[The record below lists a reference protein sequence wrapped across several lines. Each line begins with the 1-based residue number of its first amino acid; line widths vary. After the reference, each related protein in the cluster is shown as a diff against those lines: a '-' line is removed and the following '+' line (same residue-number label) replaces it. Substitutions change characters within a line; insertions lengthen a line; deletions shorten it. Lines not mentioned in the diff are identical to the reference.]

1 MKVLNFT
8 KVFNNISKLVKEEKD
23 YLIKLDQAFGDGDLG
38 ISMTSG
44 FEAVSNMTD
53 LDEDFGR
60 YFLAVS
66 KTFNESAPSSLG
78 TILSFFFMGIAK
90 CLKGKNEINLEELQ
104 EAFVQGVELIK
115 TKASSERNQKTII
128 DALEPGVL
136 AFAEQ
141 KTISDAIKA
150 GIKASEEGME
160 STKDMMAV
168 HGRAAYHKEKTLG
181 HIDGG
186 AYLAYLMFKSQAE

>member
-8 KVFNNISKLVKEEKD
+8 DVFNNISKLVNQEKD

-38 ISMTSG
+38 ISMSSG
-44 FEAVSNMTD
+44 FEAVANMTD

-90 CLKGKNEINLEELQ
+90 NLKGKTEITLEELQ
-104 EAFVQGVELIK
+104 ESFKQGVELIK
-115 TKASSERNQKTII
+115 TKAGSEKNQKTII
-128 DALEPGVL
+128 DSLEPGVL
-136 AFAEQ
+136 AFSGET
-141 KTISDAIKA
+141 TISEAINS
-150 GIKASEEGME
+150 GIKASHDGME

-186 AYLAYLMFKSQAE
+186 AYLAHLMFKAQEK